1 MKEQIQAQ
9 GARFWVQAA
18 MIGAIYVVL
27 TLLFFAYFLW
37 PHTISDFRGIV
48 YFALFYT
55 GGSSGPLCRMPDL

>member
-27 TLLFFAYFLW
+27 TLLFCLFPLAPYNFGFQRHCVFCPIL
-37 PHTISDFRGIV
+37 HRRQFR
-48 YFALFYT
+48 ASLQ
-55 GGSSGPLCRMPDL
+55 DA